1 MGSTGADKIP
11 VYAETEGSE
20 TTIEIKIKTLDSQ
33 TYTMRVDKQMPVPA
47 LKEQIASVTGVLS
60 EQQRLICR
68 GKVLK
73 DDQLLSAYHVEDG
86 HTLHLVVRQ
95 PVPPSSDGS
104 PHLSDDPGS
113 GTSRSHSNHVPN
125 VVIETF
131 NLSDQGD
138 GVSPEIGRRIVQAVL
153 SSMGFANMGISN
165 IGGDVGELG
174 SQRHERTSGSGIPEP
189 SQGQTEQS
197 TMRNQSDRAHTAFGL
212 PAAVSLGPMQP
223 PVIPDSLA
231 TLSQYL
237 SHIKHEL
244 DGIGYRSGDRDSIPA
259 SNSGTIREGLPTPA
273 SLAEVLLS
281 TRQMLIDQAGEC
293 IQQLARQLEDQ
304 ANVTDTSTRTNAQ
317 SNAWRTGILLQSL
330 GSLLLELGRTTMTL
344 RLGQTPSE
352 AVVNA
357 GPAVFITPTG
367 PIPLMALPFQPGTS
381 LSTIPMETA
390 QPGSGVINGLGTG
403 FLPRRIDIQ
412 IRRGMAYQY
421 FSIYVFSYQLYFL
434 ARLMVYLP
442 QGSTTSTP
450 NIVRQ
455 DHDTTQ
461 QLGQRNPSMGSSS
474 ENHSTQTTSRVSD
487 APSFAGES
495 GVRVV
500 PIRTMVAAVPAPLG
514 RVPSDSSGSS
524 MGLYYPLLGRFQH
537 LSPGHLSGE
546 RGSQASGEHLSPGAQ
561 SEQPPIPES
570 AVQNQSSQESARDGN
585 MWIPPLMKVYE
596 DKFLSGIDYLFLVV
610 GELPNA
616 NSRQQERLN
625 TRSANRNQ
633 NNQEAEGQI
642 PSSILQFLRGVFPGS
657 EIQVE
662 EASLQGTA
670 TDTVMEQAGTSSGN
684 AAAEQN
690 GTDEGVFLSNLLHQ
704 IMPYISQHAGSQQS
718 AVSTEEANTSTQA
731 ESSRTGNSHRPSDSE
746 PNAPNSKRQ
755 KLQHDL
761 CPLFDYMDIFSHEFM
776 LAWNAY
782 IYRVWVWSERN
793 RRVFGGA
800 ESNVEEEVCKIMEDV
815 GFRPMGTSF
824 RRIVINTKNC
834 ADWRIDS

>member
-244 DGIGYRSGDRDSIPA
+244 DGIVRAGGNDPQTAPVSRSGDRDSIPA

-367 PIPLMALPFQPGTS
+367 PIPLMVQALPFQPGTS

-412 IRRGMAYQY
+412 IRR
-421 FSIYVFSYQLYFL
+421 
-434 ARLMVYLP
+434 
-442 QGSTTSTP
+442 GSTTSTP

-570 AVQNQSSQESARDGN
+570 AVQNQSSQESARD
-585 MWIPPLMKVYE
+585 
-596 DKFLSGIDYLFLVV
+596 

-755 KLQHDL
+755 KT
-761 CPLFDYMDIFSHEFM
+761 E
-776 LAWNAY
+776 
-782 IYRVWVWSERN
+782 
-793 RRVFGGA
+793 
-800 ESNVEEEVCKIMEDV
+800 
-815 GFRPMGTSF
+815 
-824 RRIVINTKNC
+824 
-834 ADWRIDS
+834 

>member
-11 VYAETEGSE
+11 LDAETEGSE

-95 PVPPSSDGS
+95 PVPPSSNGS

-113 GTSRSHSNHVPN
+113 GTSRNHGNHVPN

-153 SSMGFANMGISN
+153 SSMGFANMGSSV
-165 IGGDVGELG
+165 GGDVREFG
-174 SQRHERTSGSGIPEP
+174 SQRHERTSSGSGIPEP
-189 SQGQTEQS
+189 SQGQTEQA
-197 TMRNQSDRAHTAFGL
+197 TMRNQSDRAHNAFGL

-223 PVIPDSLA
+223 PVIPDALA

-237 SHIKHEL
+237 SHLKHEL
-244 DGIGYRSGDRDSIPA
+244 DGIVRAGGNDPQTTPVSMSGDRDTIPA

-273 SLAEVLLS
+273 SLAEVLQS
-281 TRQMLIDQAGEC
+281 TRQMLVDQAGEC

-304 ANVTDTSTRTNAQ
+304 ANVTDTSARTNAQ

-330 GSLLLELGRTTMTL
+330 GSLLLELGRATMTL

-381 LSTIPMETA
+381 LSTVPMGTV
-390 QPGSGVINGLGTG
+390 QPGSGGINGLGTG

-412 IRRGMAYQY
+412 IRRG
-421 FSIYVFSYQLYFL
+421 
-434 ARLMVYLP
+434 
-442 QGSTTSTP
+442 STTSTP
-450 NIVRQ
+450 NIVQQ
-455 DHDTTQ
+455 DHHDTTQ
-461 QLGQRNPSMGSSS
+461 QLGQRNPSMGSGS

-524 MGLYYPLLGRFQH
+524 MGLYYPLLGRFPH

-546 RGSQASGEHLSPGAQ
+546 RGSQASREHLHPGAQ
-561 SEQPPIPES
+561 SEQPAIPES
-570 AVQNQSSQESARDGN
+570 AVQNQSSQESARDG
-585 MWIPPLMKVYE
+585 
-596 DKFLSGIDYLFLVV
+596 S
-610 GELPNA
+610 LPNA
-616 NSRQQERLN
+616 NSRQQDRAN
-625 TRSANRNQ
+625 TRSGNRNQ
-633 NNQEAEGQI
+633 NNQEAERQI
-642 PSSILQFLRGVFPGS
+642 PSSILQFLRGIFPGS

-670 TDTVMEQAGTSSGN
+670 TDTIMEQAGTSSGN
-684 AAAEQN
+684 VAAEQN
-690 GTDEGVFLSNLLHQ
+690 ATDEGVFLSNLLHQ

-718 AVSTEEANTSTQA
+718 AVSTEEANTSTQV
-731 ESSRTGNSHRPSDSE
+731 NKVPWLYMHR
-746 PNAPNSKRQ
+746 
-755 KLQHDL
+755 
-761 CPLFDYMDIFSHEFM
+761 
-776 LAWNAY
+776 
-782 IYRVWVWSERN
+782 V
-793 RRVFGGA
+793 
-800 ESNVEEEVCKIMEDV
+800 
-815 GFRPMGTSF
+815 
-824 RRIVINTKNC
+824 
-834 ADWRIDS
+834 

>member
-1 MGSTGADKIP
+1 MYLSGQRKMGSTGADKIP
-11 VYAETEGSE
+11 LDAETEGSE

-95 PVPPSSDGS
+95 PVPPSSNGS

-113 GTSRSHSNHVPN
+113 GTSRNHGNHVPN

-153 SSMGFANMGISN
+153 SSMGFANMGSSV
-165 IGGDVGELG
+165 GGDVREFG
-174 SQRHERTSGSGIPEP
+174 SQRHERTSSGSGIPEP
-189 SQGQTEQS
+189 SQGQTEQA
-197 TMRNQSDRAHTAFGL
+197 TMRNQSDRAHNAFGL

-223 PVIPDSLA
+223 PVIPDALA

-237 SHIKHEL
+237 SHLKHEL
-244 DGIGYRSGDRDSIPA
+244 DGIVRAGGNDPQTTPVSMSGDRDTIPA

-273 SLAEVLLS
+273 SLAEVLQS
-281 TRQMLIDQAGEC
+281 TRQMLVDQAGEC

-304 ANVTDTSTRTNAQ
+304 ANVTDTSARTNAQ

-330 GSLLLELGRTTMTL
+330 GSLLLELGRATMTL

-367 PIPLMALPFQPGTS
+367 PIPLMVQALPFQPGTS
-381 LSTIPMETA
+381 LSTVPMGTV
-390 QPGSGVINGLGTG
+390 QPGSGGINGLGTG

-412 IRRGMAYQY
+412 IRRG
-421 FSIYVFSYQLYFL
+421 
-434 ARLMVYLP
+434 
-442 QGSTTSTP
+442 STTSTP
-450 NIVRQ
+450 NIVQQ
-455 DHDTTQ
+455 DHHDTTQ
-461 QLGQRNPSMGSSS
+461 QLGQRNPSMGSGS

-524 MGLYYPLLGRFQH
+524 MGLYYPLLGRFPH

-546 RGSQASGEHLSPGAQ
+546 RGSQASREHLHPGAQ
-561 SEQPPIPES
+561 SEQPAIPES
-570 AVQNQSSQESARDGN
+570 AVQNQSSQESARDG
-585 MWIPPLMKVYE
+585 
-596 DKFLSGIDYLFLVV
+596 S
-610 GELPNA
+610 LPNA
-616 NSRQQERLN
+616 NSRQQDRAN
-625 TRSANRNQ
+625 TRSGNRNQ
-633 NNQEAEGQI
+633 NNQEAERQI
-642 PSSILQFLRGVFPGS
+642 PSSILQFLRGIFPGS

-670 TDTVMEQAGTSSGN
+670 TDTIMEQAGTSSGN
-684 AAAEQN
+684 VAAEQN
-690 GTDEGVFLSNLLHQ
+690 ATDEGVFLSNLLHQ

-731 ESSRTGNSHRPSDSE
+731 GSSRSGNSRRPSDSE
-746 PNAPNSKRQ
+746 PNPPNSKRQ
-755 KLQHDL
+755 KT
-761 CPLFDYMDIFSHEFM
+761 E
-776 LAWNAY
+776 
-782 IYRVWVWSERN
+782 
-793 RRVFGGA
+793 
-800 ESNVEEEVCKIMEDV
+800 
-815 GFRPMGTSF
+815 
-824 RRIVINTKNC
+824 
-834 ADWRIDS
+834 